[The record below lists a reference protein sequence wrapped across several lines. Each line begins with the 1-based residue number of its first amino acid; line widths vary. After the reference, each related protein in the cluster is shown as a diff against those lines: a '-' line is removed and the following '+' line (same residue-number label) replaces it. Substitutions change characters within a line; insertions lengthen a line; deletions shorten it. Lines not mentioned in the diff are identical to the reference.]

1 MSDKTKQKKY
11 EVAFESKT
19 YRQIVVT
26 AKTRAE
32 AEEKAWEELEEDTEV
47 SSAWLDGA
55 EVHTVIA
62 EDTILASKTWG
73 LNSKGQLP
81 KGGLN

>member
-11 EVAFESKT
+11 EVEFESKT

-62 EDTILASKTWG
+62 ENSRLAPETWG

-81 KGGLN
+81 KEESN

>member
-1 MSDKTKQKKY
+1 MKRYKI
-11 EVAFESKT
+11 EFESKT

-32 AEEKAWEELEEDTEV
+32 AEEKAWDELEEDVEV

-55 EVHTVIA
+55 EVHTAIA
-62 EDTILASKTWG
+62 EEK
-73 LNSKGQLP
+73 
-81 KGGLN
+81 